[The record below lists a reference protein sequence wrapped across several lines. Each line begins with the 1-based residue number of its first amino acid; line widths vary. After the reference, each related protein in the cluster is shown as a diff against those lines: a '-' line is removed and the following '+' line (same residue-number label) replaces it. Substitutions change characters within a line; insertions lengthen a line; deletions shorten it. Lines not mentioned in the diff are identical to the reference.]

1 VSTPPAVDIVMV
13 NWNIGRPLRDCVAAL
28 AGARHQ
34 CYSLG
39 QVIVVD
45 NASSDGSATDLHAAG
60 LPLFV
65 IRNADN
71 RGFAAACNQGAA
83 RCSADYLLFL
93 NPDTAVLGETL
104 ARPSPVWHGRRARVS
119 ASSAYS
125 CWIGTARSRAVAR
138 GSRPRASS
146 WRRCSD

>member
-1 VSTPPAVDIVMV
+1 VSTPPAVDIVIV

-60 LPLFV
+60 LPLSV

-93 NPDTAVLGETL
+93 NPDTTVLGETL
-104 ARPSPVWHGRRARVS
+104 AKTVA
-119 ASSAYS
+119 
-125 CWIGTARSRAVAR
+125 CMARSESAR
-138 GSRPRASS
+138 IGIIGVQLLDRNGEIARSCARFPTTR
-146 WRRCSD
+146 